1 MLPLSSLLLTLA
13 SLQSEVMEAP
23 AKPRPETDV
32 EQESVTDRSIEGGE
46 VTKRTLQSE
55 LADTALKPRE
65 RAVHLLSRL
74 SYHPT
79 PADLAEVERIGIV
92 NWVDRQLQP
101 GRMENARFQHR
112 ISELNGIN
120 MAPGEAFAWAQD
132 GAREAGQLDL
142 FYKAG
147 ESVDLAEL
155 TELEREQIREQREVA
170 QGEYRKRIYQLQF
183 EFLGATL
190 ARAVESDRQGEE
202 VLADF
207 WRNHFNI
214 DARKGGREAAFWMP
228 EWEQQVLREHLWGSF
243 EAMLVATAKHPAMLN
258 YLDQAQSRRRYSEE
272 EIERFRKRQERRGTS
287 PERIEETLRRQ
298 ASGGRGQPAGLLPAR
313 SNPAATCTGGRVTH
327 STVDSIVILQYLD
340 LDLL

>member
-23 AKPRPETDV
+23 AKQRPETDV

-120 MAPGEAFAWAQD
+120 MTPGEAFAWAQD

-155 TELEREQIREQREVA
+155 I
-170 QGEYRKRIYQLQF
+170 
-183 EFLGATL
+183 AT
-190 ARAVESDRQGEE
+190 RDRLIG
-202 VLADF
+202 D
-207 WRNHFNI
+207 I
-214 DARKGGREAAFWMP
+214 
-228 EWEQQVLREHLWGSF
+228 
-243 EAMLVATAKHPAMLN
+243 
-258 YLDQAQSRRRYSEE
+258 QSRLNDDAKRFLRTLHEGDPDFRRDRPPSSG
-272 EIERFRKRQERRGTS
+272 R
-287 PERIEETLRRQ
+287 
-298 ASGGRGQPAGLLPAR
+298 ASGGQMEAHQREQAESREPQEACRPK
-313 SNPAATCTGGRVTH
+313 GRA
-327 STVDSIVILQYLD
+327 
-340 LDLL
+340 